1 MVLPLLGLLGA
12 GLSAAFRPQ
21 YEAYLDKQEGRRNNR
36 ALEGVAPGGEARAL
50 FGAGLLDADQFASLG
65 QNESQFARS
74 LFQDESQFGRSLGQ
88 DESQFGRRF
97 NFDVTGAGLAS
108 NADMLGMT
116 GTGDWSPEAARRA
129 IFELESGGNYGAMGP
144 ETLSGDRAYGAYQV
158 MGANIPAWTKATMGV
173 EMTPEEFLADP
184 AAQDKVFETI
194 FGGNVKRYGFADA
207 ASIWHS
213 GVPLRR
219 AIEEGRTDGYMGT
232 DDYTR
237 KATGLYGAGVN
248 SLTQIGMESKKY
260 GANWGAMTPEGRTDI
275 KAQEAAI
282 ADLGSVIDYVA
293 ETSGPGRTFDPV
305 QQTKFAA
312 RYALT
317 VRPMIQK
324 MLKLGTL
331 SDADGAFIEEMMGD
345 PTSGNHWTDAD
356 KARAQV
362 IMDKAQD
369 FLAATT
375 EGYGIYSPAAEY
387 GYRAVTEGL
396 EAVN

>member
-1 MVLPLLGLLGA
+1 
-12 GLSAAFRPQ
+12 
-21 YEAYLDKQEGRRNNR
+21 
-36 ALEGVAPGGEARAL
+36 
-50 FGAGLLDADQFASLG
+50 
-65 QNESQFARS
+65 
-74 LFQDESQFGRSLGQ
+74 
-88 DESQFGRRF
+88 
-97 NFDVTGAGLAS
+97 
-108 NADMLGMT
+108 
-116 GTGDWSPEAARRA
+116 
-129 IFELESGGNYGAMGP
+129 
-144 ETLSGDRAYGAYQV
+144 

-184 AAQDKVFETI
+184 AAQDQVFETI
-194 FGGNVKRYGFADA
+194 FGGNAKRYGFADA

-248 SLTQIGMESKKY
+248 QRTLIGMEAKKY
-260 GANWGAMTPEGRTDI
+260 GANWAVMPDAARIDVKT
-275 KAQEAAI
+275 QENAI
-282 ADLGSVIDYVA
+282 ADLGSVIDYVDK
-293 ETSGPGRTFDPV
+293 TSGPGRTFDPV

-324 MLKLGTL
+324 MLALGTL
-331 SDADGAFIEEMMGD
+331 SENDSDFLDAMMGD
-345 PTSGNHWTDAD
+345 PTSGNHWTGSDLE
-356 KARAQV
+356 RAKV

-375 EGYGIYSPAAEY
+375 EGYGIYSPAVET
-387 GYRAVTEGL
+387 GYRAVTAGL
-396 EAVN
+396 VPVN